1 MHDNLLRSFGLA
13 GRVAVV
19 TGAASGI
26 GRETALVLGEAGARV
41 VAVDRNEDGLQD
53 TLRALESLGAEG
65 RVRRA
70 DVSLR
75 ADLAALAED
84 TLRWFGRVDVWV
96 NAAAIIVR
104 GPVLQVTE
112 EAFDAQIAVNL
123 KGVYFGCAA
132 AGLAME
138 PQRSGSIVNISSGGG
153 DRASPGIS
161 VYSATKAGVNAVT
174 RACAVEFGE
183 FGVRVNSIA
192 PGFIDTPM
200 TSVARET
207 DPERRAAYLEGMA
220 KASPLNIIGAPRDIA
235 LAVLYLASDASRFV
249 TGQVIRANGGVFM
262 L

>member
-1 MHDNLLRSFGLA
+1 MHDNLLKSFGLA

-19 TGAASGI
+19 TGGASGI
-26 GRETALVLGEAGARV
+26 GGETALVLAEAGARV
-41 VAVDRNEDGLQD
+41 VAADVDQEGLQD
-53 TLRALESLGAEG
+53 TLRALEGLGAEG
-65 RVRRA
+65 RVRRT
-70 DVSLR
+70 DVSQR

-84 TLRWFGRVDVWV
+84 TLRWFGQLDVWV
-96 NAAAIIVR
+96 NCAAIIVR
-104 GPVLQVTE
+104 GPVLQATE
-112 EAFDAQIAVNL
+112 EDFDAQVAVNL

-132 AGLAME
+132 AGQAME
-138 PQRSGSIVNISSGGG
+138 PRRSGSIVNISSGGG

-174 RACAVEFGE
+174 RACAVEFGA

-207 DPERRAAYLEGMA
+207 DPARRAAYLDGMA
-220 KASPLNIIGAPRDIA
+220 KASPLDIIGAPRDIA

-249 TGQVIRANGGVFM
+249 TGQVLRANGGVFM

>member
-41 VAVDRNEDGLQD
+41 VAADLNEDGLQE
-53 TLRALESLGAEG
+53 TLRALEGLGAEG
-65 RVRRA
+65 RVRRTDA
-70 DVSLR
+70 GRRS
-75 ADLAALAED
+75 DLVALAED
-84 TLRWFGRVDVWV
+84 TLRWFGQLDVWV
-96 NAAAIIVR
+96 NSAAIILR

-112 EAFDAQIAVNL
+112 EDLDAQVAVNL

-132 AGLAME
+132 AGRAME
-138 PQRSGSIVNISSGGG
+138 PRRSGSIINLSSGGG

-161 VYSATKAGVNAVT
+161 VYSATKAAVNAIT
-174 RACAVEFGE
+174 RACAVEFGA

-207 DPERRAAYLEGMA
+207 DPARRAAYLEGMA
-220 KASPLNIIGAPRDIA
+220 NASPLNIIGAPRDIA
-235 LAVLYLASDASRFV
+235 LAALYLASDASRFV

>member
-1 MHDNLLRSFGLA
+1 MHDNLLRSFSLA
-13 GRVAVV
+13 GQVAVV

-41 VAVDRNEDGLQD
+41 VAADLNEARLQE
-53 TLRALESLGAEG
+53 TLRVLENLGAEG
-65 RVRRA
+65 RVRRT
-70 DVSLR
+70 DVGR
-75 ADLAALAED
+75 RPDLVALAED
-84 TLRWFGRVDVWV
+84 TLGWFGQLDVWV
-96 NAAAIIVR
+96 NCAAIIVR
-104 GPVLQVTE
+104 RPVLQVTE
-112 EAFDAQIAVNL
+112 EDLDAQIAVNL

-132 AGLAME
+132 AGQAME
-138 PQRSGSIVNISSGGG
+138 PRRSGSIINISSGGG

-161 VYSATKAGVNAVT
+161 VYSATKAAVNAVT
-174 RACAVEFGE
+174 RACAVEFGA

-200 TSVARET
+200 TSAARET
-207 DPERRAAYLEGMA
+207 DPARRAAYLDGMA

-235 LAVLYLASDASRFV
+235 LAALYLASDASRFV